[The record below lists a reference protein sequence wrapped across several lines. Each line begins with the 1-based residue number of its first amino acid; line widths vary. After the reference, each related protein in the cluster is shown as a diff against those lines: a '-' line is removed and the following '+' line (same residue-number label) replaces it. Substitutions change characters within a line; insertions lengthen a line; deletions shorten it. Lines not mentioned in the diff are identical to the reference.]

1 MSGTLLAF
9 DFGTKSIG
17 VAVGQRITGTA
28 RPLPAIKAQDGT
40 PDWNIIE
47 RLLKEW
53 QPDEIIV
60 GLPLNMDGTEQ
71 PLTARARNFANRIHG
86 RFGVDVKLHD
96 ERLRTVEAR
105 SGLFELGGYRALYAG
120 LEPHRTFTERV
131 AAGRNHRRFAAEYGR
146 HRATIDCQ
154 SA

>member
-40 PDWNIIE
+40 PDWNLIE

-60 GLPLNMDGTEQ
+60 GLPLNMDGTEGE
-71 PLTARARNFANRIHG
+71 RAAKSR
-86 RFGVDVKLHD
+86 KLAKTVELWSGLPVRMWD
-96 ERLRTVEAR
+96 ERQTTCAAADLLDESGTYGSRRKEILDSVSATVI
-105 SGLFELGGYRALYAG
+105 
-120 LEPHRTFTERV
+120 LEDYLAWRKEHPGE
-131 AAGRNHRRFAAEYGR
+131 
-146 HRATIDCQ
+146 I
-154 SA
+154 

>member
-28 RPLPAIKAQDGT
+28 RPLPAIKST
-40 PDWNIIE
+40 
-47 RLLKEW
+47 
-53 QPDEIIV
+53 
-60 GLPLNMDGTEQ
+60 
-71 PLTARARNFANRIHG
+71 G
-86 RFGVDVKLHD
+86 R
-96 ERLRTVEAR
+96 
-105 SGLFELGGYRALYAG
+105 YAG
-120 LEPHRTFTERV
+120 LEHYRAFTERV

>member
-47 RLLKEW
+47 RL
-53 QPDEIIV
+53 
-60 GLPLNMDGTEQ
+60 
-71 PLTARARNFANRIHG
+71 
-86 RFGVDVKLHD
+86 
-96 ERLRTVEAR
+96 
-105 SGLFELGGYRALYAG
+105 
-120 LEPHRTFTERV
+120 RV

-146 HRATIDCQ
+146 HRTAVNRQ

>member
-60 GLPLNMDGTEQ
+60 G
-71 PLTARARNFANRIHG
+71 
-86 RFGVDVKLHD
+86 
-96 ERLRTVEAR
+96 
-105 SGLFELGGYRALYAG
+105 
-120 LEPHRTFTERV
+120 
-131 AAGRNHRRFAAEYGR
+131 FAAEYGR
-146 HRATIDCQ
+146 HRTAVNRQ